1 MNTNYQL
8 ANILQIFQLSP
19 QIGSKN
25 ETPPFMGDLKKEWLI
40 KKMTEFTLKSQKNTM
55 EINLLRSA
63 GVMLMSEGEKRL
75 SRAAGQAYGHM
86 I

>member
-1 MNTNYQL
+1 
-8 ANILQIFQLSP
+8 
-19 QIGSKN
+19 
-25 ETPPFMGDLKKEWLI
+25 MGDLKKEWLI

>member
-40 KKMTEFTLKSQKNTM
+40 KKMT
-55 EINLLRSA
+55 
-63 GVMLMSEGEKRL
+63 
-75 SRAAGQAYGHM
+75 RAAGQAYGHM